1 MLSARLY
8 SHQGVRPDFHTRIN
22 ITHILPHSQ
31 VQGDGDSSCFSN
43 LDDTCIPALQ
53 EWCHALTVSSRE
65 RAARNFLTQLKTF
78 GNSVKTYVQGIGEI
92 TGEDR
97 ALLREKW
104 ESTEMQEDDNGPVYG
119 GGWAI
124 SDAGSDTFDILTGLA
139 GHDLLSMNKPAPKV
153 DAYGEPIGVTPQL
166 TKVGILRCSLFHISN
181 ILLGFQESCGPECGK
196 LADSFQRRPRR

>member
-1 MLSARLY
+1 MLSARLC
-8 SHQGVRPDFHTRIN
+8 SHQGVHPGFHTRVN
-22 ITHILPHSQ
+22 ITNPLSHSQ

-43 LDDTCIPALQ
+43 LEDTCIPALQ

-104 ESTEMQEDDNGPVYG
+104 ESTEPHADDDGPVYG
-119 GGWAI
+119 GGWAS
-124 SDAGSDTFDILTGLA
+124 SDAGSDPFDMLANLA
-139 GHDLLSMNKPAPKV
+139 GHGLLSMNKPAPKV

-166 TKVGILRCSLFHISN
+166 TKVGLLHCLLFHISD
-181 ILLGFQESCGPECGK
+181 IL
-196 LADSFQRRPRR
+196 